1 MASAPR
7 NSEMKIIYHW
17 LLTWQISFSICY
29 MNVNSL
35 NLTSLSSQSHIPSLT
50 NWRQPMLP
58 IHDFTDIVQ
67 YGWNELRCTAFS
79 ESKDVASSYRGSVSV
94 YLLNAKVSPT
104 KTDEPIKMP
113 FGLWTLLGLENCVL
127 SWGCGRSLRGKG
139 NFGGCSHKWNALDC
153 ISRKCCSHVHVGMD
167 SPTVW
172 MTSAGATT
180 CFTVTIMTY

>member
-1 MASAPR
+1 MSIA
-7 NSEMKIIYHW
+7 W
-17 LLTWQISFSICY
+17 ISLPCQ
-29 MNVNSL
+29 V
-35 NLTSLSSQSHIPSLT
+35 NLTFHLWPTGDSQCFQSTISLT
-50 NWRQPMLP
+50 SCS
-58 IHDFTDIVQ
+58 TDEMNYAALHSQRAKMRPLATEVV
-67 YGWNELRCTAFS
+67 W
-79 ESKDVASSYRGSVSV
+79 SV

-153 ISRKCCSHVHVGMD
+153 ISRKCCSHVHVRMD
-167 SPTVW
+167 LPTVW